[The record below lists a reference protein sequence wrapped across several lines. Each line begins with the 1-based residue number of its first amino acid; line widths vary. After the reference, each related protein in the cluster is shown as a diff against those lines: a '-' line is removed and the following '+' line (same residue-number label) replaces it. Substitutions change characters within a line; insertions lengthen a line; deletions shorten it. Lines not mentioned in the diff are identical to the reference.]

1 MGNCCTRSQ
10 TEVTDPYE
18 HSTYENTP
26 EWTFEG
32 IQSIVKVI
40 RVLDGDT
47 VEIAFQ
53 HPDSKKI
60 YRHRVRLYGI
70 DTPEKRPR
78 KDHPQ
83 REQEMEASR
92 IATNALIE
100 KLKEES
106 NILLA
111 YFHKKDKYGRELCT
125 FYTSKGDQINEWMI
139 EKGYAQP
146 YDGGTKTIVIY

>member
-1 MGNCCTRSQ
+1 MGNCCIRTQ
-10 TEVTDPYE
+10 VEDPYQ
-18 HSTYENTP
+18 HSSYENTP

-32 IQSIVKVI
+32 IQAIVKVI

-47 VEIAFQ
+47 VEIALR
-53 HPDSKKI
+53 HPHSNMI

-83 REQEMEASR
+83 REKEMEASKL
-92 IATNALIE
+92 ATDALTN

-106 NILLA
+106 YLVLA
-111 YFHKKDKYGRELCT
+111 HFHKKDKYGRELCT
-125 FYTSKGDQINEWMI
+125 FYTSKGDTLNEWMI
-139 EKGYAQP
+139 QQGYARP
-146 YDGGTKTIVIY
+146 YDGGTKTVVMYD